1 MVALLIGSL
10 GTVTYV
16 FLGYP
21 ALVALIARVSP
32 RPVRTDPTFTPRL
45 SLVIA
50 AHNEEDFIAARLR
63 NVAAL
68 DYPADRLE
76 VLVVTDGSDDDTPQ
90 RAAAFPGV
98 RVLHEPDRRGK
109 LAAMN
114 RGAAAATGDVVVF
127 SDANNH
133 YPPETLREL
142 VAPLADPNVGLVTGR
157 KVIDDGTGRALDR
170 AEGLYW
176 RYESKLKEW
185 ESASGSVI
193 GAAGEV
199 LAFRREAFP
208 WHDGGLVTEDFVLA
222 TMVAMAGWRVV
233 YAPHARSI
241 EHASATIDDEAVRR
255 ARLVTG
261 RSQAMQRLLPDLLRR
276 HPRLAWQVISHK
288 ALRPLVPCALI
299 CGFFSNILA
308 AKRQPRVR
316 MLALAQL
323 LFYGAALRGWRNER
337 RGTRPGRLTYL
348 PFYFCRMNL
357 SALDGVRNFMTGRYS
372 GAWTRVRRG

>member
-32 RPVRTDPTFTPRL
+32 RPVRTDPTFTPRVT
-45 SLVIA
+45 VIIVA
-50 AHNEEDFIAARLR
+50 YNEESAITDRLR
-63 NVAAL
+63 NVAVL
-68 DYPADRLE
+68 DYPPDRLE
-76 VLVVTDGSDDDTPQ
+76 VLVVTDGSDDNTPQ
-90 RAAAFPGV
+90 RAAACSGV

-114 RGAAAATGDVVVF
+114 RGAAAATGEVLVF
-127 SDANNH
+127 SDANN
-133 YPPETLREL
+133 YYTPETLREL

-193 GAAGEV
+193 GAPGEV

-208 WHDGGLVTEDFVLA
+208 WETGGLVTEDFVLA

-233 YAPHARSI
+233 YAPHARSV
-241 EHASATIDDEAVRR
+241 EHASATIGDEAVRR
-255 ARLVTG
+255 ARIVTG
-261 RSQAMQRLLPDLLRR
+261 RAQAMQRLLPELLRR

-288 ALRPLVPCALI
+288 ALRPVVPVALI
-299 CGFFSNILA
+299 SALFTSLA
-308 AKRQPRVR
+308 AAKHRPLVR
-316 MLALAQL
+316 AVALVQL
-323 LFYGAALRGWRNER
+323 TFYGAALLGWRNDR
-337 RGTRPGRLTYL
+337 RGSRTRSTYM

-357 SALDGVRNFMTGRYS
+357 SALDGLRNFITGRY
-372 GAWTRVRRG
+372 GATWTRVRRH